1 MSEQTVSGMR
11 TLAIDIG
18 GTGLKASILDAA
30 GKMAVKRV
38 RIATPDPCM
47 PDILTEALAKLVA
60 PLPPYDRISIGFPGV
75 VRGGLVVT
83 APHFD
88 GKAWRN
94 YPLQDGL
101 MQRLGKPA
109 RLLNDAEVQGLGI
122 VEGNGLEVVLTLGTG
137 VGSAIFSNGGLTP
150 HLELAHHPIHQ
161 NSTYNDYIGEAA
173 RKKLSAKKWNK
184 RVLKSI
190 GIVKS
195 LINYDVLYL
204 GGGNAANLVVAM
216 PDDVR
221 LSSNDAGLTGG
232 IRLWDERVWDSVCK
246 RDATCSAHRRI
257 RICVERV

>member
-1 MSEQTVSGMR
+1 MSEGAAGGLL
-11 TLAIDIG
+11 TLAIDVG

-30 GKMAVKRV
+30 GRMSVRRV
-38 RIATPDPCM
+38 RVATPDLCT
-47 PDILTEALAKLVA
+47 PDILIEALAKLVA
-60 PLPPYDRISIGFPGV
+60 LLPPYDRISIGFPGV

-83 APHFD
+83 APHFGD
-88 GKAWRN
+88 KVWRN
-94 YPLQDGL
+94 YPLQDAL
-101 MQRLGKPA
+101 ARRLGKPA
-109 RLLNDAEVQGLGI
+109 RLLNDAEVQGLGT

-161 NSTYNDYIGEAA
+161 GSTYNDYIGEAA
-173 RKKLSAKKWNK
+173 RTRLSAKKWNR

-204 GGGNAANLVVAM
+204 GGGNAAKLVVAL
-216 PDDVR
+216 PEGVR

-232 IRLWDERVWDSVCK
+232 IRLWDDRVWDSVCK
-246 RDATCSAHRRI
+246 RDAACGAPSNQDLR
-257 RICVERV
+257 